1 MAPPT
6 PKDYYQ
12 TLGIRKN
19 ASQKQTKQAYRDL
32 AFQYHP
38 DRNKENP
45 ANAEKMKGVNE
56 AYAVLSNPE
65 KKREYDA
72 MRQQFGSSA
81 HSQFRST
88 YSEHDIFKDSD
99 IQNIFE
105 EMTRAFG
112 FRGFNEIFGD
122 YANQSSHTVRMKKP
136 GSSGFRSMEG
146 FFFSG
151 SLNPGSLNQETS
163 DNNIFAMPKPVSKLS
178 QYVLKKI
185 SGMRSAKSG
194 VDIQDTIELNHDQA
208 LQGGPYAYLSKKGSK
223 KLVVN
228 IPAGIREGQRIRLSK
243 MGAPGKGG
251 GDAGDLYLKI
261 QIKKPFLQKLKSFV
275 AALGK

>member
-1 MAPPT
+1 MAR

-12 TLGIRKN
+12 TLGIKKN
-19 ASQKQTKQAYRDL
+19 AAPKQIKLAYRDL
-32 AFQYHP
+32 AFKYHP

-45 ANAEKMKGVNE
+45 ANAEKMKAVNE

-65 KKREYDA
+65 KKREYDI

-88 YSEHDIFKDSD
+88 YSERDIFKDSD
-99 IQNIFE
+99 VHNIFE

-112 FRGFNEIFGD
+112 FRGFDEIFGD
-122 YANQSSHTVRMKKP
+122 YANQNGRTVKIKKRGP
-136 GSSGFRSMEG
+136 LGFGSVEG

-151 SLNPGSLNQETS
+151 SLNPDSSNQDTS
-163 DNNIFAMPKPVSKLS
+163 DRKLFDMPNPASKLS
-178 QYVLKKI
+178 QYVSKKI
-185 SGMRSAKSG
+185 SGMQSAQDG
-194 VDIQDTIELNHDQA
+194 TDIEDTIELNPDLA

-228 IPAGIREGQRIRLSK
+228 IPPGIREGQRIRLAK
-243 MGAPGKGG
+243 MGSPGKGTG
-251 GDAGDLYLKI
+251 NAGDLYLKI
-261 QIKKPFLQKLKSFV
+261 QIKKSFLQKLKNFMSV
-275 AALGK
+275 TGK

>member
-1 MAPPT
+1 MAQS
-6 PKDYYQ
+6 KDYYQ
-12 TLGIRKN
+12 TLGVSKN
-19 ASQKQTKQAYRDL
+19 ASQKQIKLAYRDL
-32 AFQYHP
+32 AFKYHP

-45 ANAEKMKGVNE
+45 SNADKMKVVNE
-56 AYAVLSNPE
+56 AYAVLSNHE
-65 KKREYDA
+65 KKREYDT

-81 HSQFRST
+81 YSQFRST
-88 YSEHDIFKDSD
+88 YSERDIFKGSD

-122 YANQSSHTVRMKKP
+122 YTDQNSRTVKIKKTGP
-136 GSSGFRSMEG
+136 LGFKSMEG

-151 SLNPGSLNQETS
+151 SLNQNSINRDTS
-163 DNNIFAMPKPVSKLS
+163 DGKLFAMPNPASKIS
-178 QYVLKKI
+178 QYISKKI
-185 SGMRSAKSG
+185 SGMQSSKDG
-194 VDIQDTIELNHDQA
+194 VDIQDTIELDPDQA
-208 LQGGPYAYLSKKGSK
+208 LQGGPYAYLSKKGSR

-228 IPAGIREGQRIRLSK
+228 IPPGIREGQRIRLAK
-243 MGAPGKGG
+243 MGQAGKGG

-261 QIKKPFLQKLKSFV
+261 QIKKPFLQKLKNFV

>member
-1 MAPPT
+1 MAP

-12 TLGIRKN
+12 TLDIKKN
-19 ASQKQTKQAYRDL
+19 ASRKQIKLAYRDL
-32 AFQYHP
+32 AFKYHP

-45 ANAEKMKGVNE
+45 ANADKMKAVNE
-56 AYAVLSNPE
+56 AYAVLSNHE

-81 HSQFRST
+81 YSQFRST
-88 YSEHDIFKDSD
+88 YSESDIFKDSD

-122 YANQSSHTVRMKKP
+122 YAHQNSRTVKIKKP
-136 GSSGFRSMEG
+136 GPSGFRSVEG

-151 SLNPGSLNQETS
+151 SLNSGSLNQDSS
-163 DNNIFAMPKPVSKLS
+163 DGKLFDMPKPVSKLS
-178 QYVLKKI
+178 QYVSRKI
-185 SGMRSAKSG
+185 SSMQSAKDG
-194 VDIQDTIELNHDQA
+194 ADNQDTIELNPDQA

-228 IPAGIREGQRIRLSK
+228 IPPGIREGQRIRLAK
-243 MGAPGKGG
+243 MGVPGKGG
-251 GDAGDLYLKI
+251 GKAGDLYLKVL
-261 QIKKPFLQKLKSFV
+261 IKKPFLQKLKNFV
-275 AALGK
+275 ATIGK

>member
-1 MAPPT
+1 MAQ

-12 TLGIRKN
+12 TLGINKN
-19 ASQKQTKQAYRDL
+19 ASRKQIKLAYRDL
-32 AFQYHP
+32 AFKYHP
-38 DRNKENP
+38 DRNKANP

-72 MRQQFGSSA
+72 MRRQFGSSA
-81 HSQFRST
+81 YRQFRST
-88 YSEHDIFKDSD
+88 YSEHDIFKGSD

-122 YANQSSHTVRMKKP
+122 YANQSGHTVRFKKTEP
-136 GSSGFRSMEG
+136 SGFRYAEG

-151 SLNPGSLNQETS
+151 SSDREISDGKLFAIPNP
-163 DNNIFAMPKPVSKLS
+163 ASKLS
-178 QYVLKKI
+178 QYISKKI
-185 SGMRSAKSG
+185 SAMQSSKDGG
-194 VDIQDTIELNHDQA
+194 DIQDTIELNPDQA
-208 LQGGPYAYLSKKGSK
+208 IQGGPYAYLSKKGKK

-228 IPAGIREGQRIRLSK
+228 LPPGIREGQRIRLAK
-243 MGAPGKGG
+243 MGQPGKGG
-251 GDAGDLYLKI
+251 GGAGDLYLKI
-261 QIKKPFLQKLKSFV
+261 QIKKPFLQKIKNLIS
-275 AALGK
+275 ALGK